1 MLVFGIV
8 LFLHSPFF
16 VIYDKIFK
24 KRSTLNMKLIDLH
37 CDALLKLSEGKG
49 MLRFADAKEL
59 QTNKNRL
66 HKGQVKV
73 QCFAIFIEPD
83 IPSDQK
89 FQEALVQIDYFYKE
103 VLGKNQDIIHIK
115 EWSDFEKINI
125 GQIGA
130 MLTLEGVDAIGNDL
144 TKLNIL
150 YQLGVRSV
158 GLTWNN
164 ANLAADGA
172 GEPRGGGLTLFGKEI
187 VQFNNEHQLLTDISH
202 LSDKGIWEVIE
213 LAKFPIASHSN
224 SRKLCNTLRNLTDEQ
239 AAAMFKRNAM
249 VHVVYYPPFVKEA
262 GEVKIADLIKHID
275 HFCSLGGV
283 RHIGL
288 GSDFDG
294 IGTFISD
301 LEDASKTQNLINEL
315 LKHFKEDEVRGF
327 AYQNFLDHR
336 PGVLG

>member
-1 MLVFGIV
+1 MNI
-8 LFLHSPFF
+8 
-16 VIYDKIFK
+16 
-24 KRSTLNMKLIDLH
+24 IDLH
-37 CDALLKLSEGKG
+37 CDALLKLQEAKG
-49 MLRFADAKEL
+49 TLCFADAKEL
-59 QTNKNRL
+59 QTNKKRL
-66 HKGQVKV
+66 QKGHIKV

-89 FQEALVQIDYFYKE
+89 FQTALEQIHYFYQE
-103 VLGKNQDIIHIK
+103 VLGKNPDMVHLK
-115 EWSDFEKINI
+115 DWADFDCLKI

-144 TKLNIL
+144 TKLHIL

-172 GEPRGGGLTLFGKEI
+172 GEPRGAGLTLFGKEI
-187 VQFNNEHQLLTDISH
+187 VEFNNKHQILTDVSH

-213 LAKFPIASHSN
+213 LAKYPIASHSN
-224 SRKLCNTLRNLTDEQ
+224 ARALCHHPRNLTDEQ
-239 AAAMFKRNAM
+239 AKAMFGKGGLI
-249 VHVVYYPPFVKEA
+249 HIVYHPPFIKKSGKVSIPEL
-262 GEVKIADLIKHID
+262 VKHID

-283 RHIGL
+283 KQIGL

-294 IGTFISD
+294 ISTFITNLD
-301 LEDASKTQNLINEL
+301 DASKTQNLINEL
-315 LKHFKEDEVRGF
+315 LRYYREDEVRGF

-336 PGVLG
+336 PGMKR